1 MELHQCN
8 TGRVVIVN
16 DQDARKHTV
25 SVSNLMLSVMS
36 IASALD
42 ARIVSLLSRIIQK
55 MRSCL
60 KSSQVSNDNGNVEC
74 TENK

>member
-1 MELHQCN
+1 MDLQLCN
-8 TGRVVIVN
+8 TERVVIVN
-16 DQDARKHTV
+16 AQDARKHTV
-25 SVSNLMLSVMS
+25 SVSNLMLSVTS
-36 IASALD
+36 NASALD

-60 KSSQVSNDNGNVEC
+60 KSSQVSNDNGSVEC

>member
-1 MELHQCN
+1 MDLQLCN

-16 DQDARKHTV
+16 ALDARKHTV
-25 SVSNLMLSVMS
+25 SVSNLMLSVTS

-42 ARIVSLLSRIIQK
+42 ARIVSLLSRIFHK

-60 KSSQVSNDNGNVEC
+60 KSSQVSNDNGSVEC